1 VKLPTPTC
9 ERKRYEKN
17 IMNTAIFVC
26 VFALLMPFTIS
37 AQDMSDWRVPTKAE
51 LADETGWRKDD
62 KTLYLTAEA
71 DFDGDGKQDN
81 VSLLVNDKKNS
92 MGLFV
97 ELSSQPGKKIKLDE
111 IDDKSWIQVMGVTV
125 AKPGKYKTACGKGY
139 WACEDGEPAV
149 LNLKLPAIDYFKEG
163 SANSFFIWDKKT
175 KQFKRI
181 WISD

>member
-1 VKLPTPTC
+1 MSANKIYKIIILSAV
-9 ERKRYEKN
+9 
-17 IMNTAIFVC
+17 
-26 VFALLMPFTIS
+26 ALMIPIALS
-37 AQDMSDWRVPTKAE
+37 AQDLS
-51 LADETGWRKDD
+51 GWRTPNKSELTIDSSLR
-62 KTLYLTAEA
+62 KEGAISLLTAKA
-71 DFDGDGKQDN
+71 DFDGDGKQDEA
-81 VSLLVNDKKNS
+81 SLLINDKENK

-111 IDDKSWIQVMGVTV
+111 IDNKSWIEVMGITV

-139 WACEDGEPAV
+139 FDCQKGEPEE

-181 WISD
+181 WMSD